1 MKGLEILVAEDDIDI
16 GFMYLNLL
24 ENLGHHVT
32 LTNDGEKCL
41 LAYIDKLK
49 SVFKTKSYGKSGHP
63 FDTVI
68 LDHKMPKK
76 DGFEVAKQIISINP
90 HQRVIIASGYSKD
103 IFDEAGKHFNIP
115 LEILQKPFSRMT
127 LVNLLQ

>member
-1 MKGLEILVAEDDIDI
+1 MKGLEILVAEDDSDI

-41 LAYIDKLK
+41 QAYIDKLK
-49 SVFKTKSYGKSGHP
+49 SVFKTKSYGKSGQP

-127 LVNLLQ
+127 LVNLLE

>member
-1 MKGLEILVAEDDIDI
+1 MAEDDSDI

-24 ENLGHHVT
+24 QNLGHHVT

-49 SVFKTKSYGKSGHP
+49 SIIKTKCQPKSEQP
-63 FDTVI
+63 FGTVI

-115 LEILQKPFSRMT
+115 IEVLQKPFSRMT
-127 LVNLLQ
+127 LVKLLQ

>member
-1 MKGLEILVAEDDIDI
+1 VAEDDNDI

-24 ENLGHHVT
+24 QNLGHHVT

-49 SVFKTKSYGKSGHP
+49 LLIKSKGQPDSDKP

-103 IFDEAGKHFNIP
+103 IFDEASKHFNIP
-115 LEILQKPFSRMT
+115 LEVLQKPFSRMT
-127 LVNLLQ
+127 LVKMLQ